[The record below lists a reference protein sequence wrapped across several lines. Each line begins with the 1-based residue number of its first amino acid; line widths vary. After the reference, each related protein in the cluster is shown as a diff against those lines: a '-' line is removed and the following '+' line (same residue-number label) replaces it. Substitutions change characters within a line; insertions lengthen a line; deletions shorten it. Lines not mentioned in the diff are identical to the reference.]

1 MFLKSSAKK
10 DVQKNV
16 VDPAL
21 QPWVEKY
28 RPQTIED
35 VSAQEHAVAVL
46 RKTLTSTN
54 LPHMLFYGPPGTGK
68 TSTILALSRQLFG
81 PELFRT
87 RVLELNASD
96 ERGISIV
103 REKIK
108 NFARQT
114 PRAAEANSKYPCPPY
129 KIIILDEADSMTQ
142 DAQAALRRIMENYAK
157 ITRFC
162 LVCNYVTRII
172 EPLASR
178 CSKFRFHPLDVS
190 STRSRLEHIVKLE
203 NIDISPEA
211 VTALIST
218 SDGDLR
224 RSITYLQS
232 AARLSAS
239 QEPSPSISASDI
251 QEIAGVVPDAVMN
264 RFSSA
269 VGIELPDEGMDIDR
283 AKDIDGIRDEVNR
296 IMQEGF
302 SVAQLLS
309 QLHDIVILHNTI
321 TSKQKTACAA
331 VFAAADKAL
340 CDGAD
345 EELQLLEIGLGAAI
359 RVPQCRSR
367 SLASTVLLPKS
378 PEKWQEYTVAQLRT
392 EAKQRGLATGGSKS
406 KLVQRLASHNQ
417 TNERPSTSVESPPTA
432 HISARQRWISTGSY
446 FQAEPSGDKFKAR
459 FSRNLDVKIPT
470 TPEPIDEGPVIP
482 FLAQKFDSPPSE
494 SASPPQE
501 PPSDAPKVVTVASAA
516 THVGGGPSHAIH
528 EATDA
533 HSLESEAESQP
544 MGIKGL
550 LEEFGLSLNFNF
562 KDTANDTASEFLKP
576 VASGISIPNLGKD
589 ETNIKDAQ
597 RELNQEEKQG
607 LWVLGGIVLGGL
619 VLGSFGNKKSTFKKD
634 DH

>member
-1 MFLKSSAKK
+1 M
-10 DVQKNV
+10 
-16 VDPAL
+16 
-21 QPWVEKY
+21 
-28 RPQTIED
+28 
-35 VSAQEHAVAVL
+35 L
-46 RKTLTSTN
+46 R
-54 LPHMLFYGPPGTGK
+54 
-68 TSTILALSRQLFG
+68 Q
-81 PELFRT
+81 
-87 RVLELNASD
+87 
-96 ERGISIV
+96 IS
-103 REKIK
+103 K
-108 NFARQT
+108 
-114 PRAAEANSKYPCPPY
+114 
-129 KIIILDEADSMTQ
+129 
-142 DAQAALRRIMENYAK
+142 
-157 ITRFC
+157 
-162 LVCNYVTRII
+162 
-172 EPLASR
+172 
-178 CSKFRFHPLDVS
+178 
-190 STRSRLEHIVKLE
+190 
-203 NIDISPEA
+203 
-211 VTALIST
+211 
-218 SDGDLR
+218 
-224 RSITYLQS
+224 
-232 AARLSAS
+232 
-239 QEPSPSISASDI
+239 
-251 QEIAGVVPDAVMN
+251 
-264 RFSSA
+264 
-269 VGIELPDEGMDIDR
+269 
-283 AKDIDGIRDEVNR
+283 
-296 IMQEGF
+296 
-302 SVAQLLS
+302 
-309 QLHDIVILHNTI
+309 
-321 TSKQKTACAA
+321 
-331 VFAAADKAL
+331 
-340 CDGAD
+340 
-345 EELQLLEIGLGAAI
+345 AAI

-417 TNERPSTSVESPPTA
+417 TNERPSTSVESPSTA

-446 FQAEPSGDKFKAR
+446 SQAEPSGDKFKAR

-533 HSLESEAESQP
+533 HSLESEAGSQP